1 MEASGEPRSDRQ
13 ASSRHPLLRPMH
25 AERELKAFIFVSTL
39 DIFATYILLR
49 IGGFTESNPIA
60 AFFLFRWGVKGLV
73 YFKLAM
79 VAFVCILA
87 HVISLQRPRTALR
100 LLQFATLV
108 VGGVVVYS
116 VYLFVQHAQVFL

>member
-1 MEASGEPRSDRQ
+1 MGAPSETPTGLQVSP
-13 ASSRHPLLRPMH
+13 RHPLLRPMH
-25 AERELKAFIFVSTL
+25 AERELKAFIFVSAL

-49 IGGFTESNPIA
+49 IGGFTESNPVA

-73 YFKLAM
+73 YFKLGM

-87 HVISLQRPRTALR
+87 HVISLQQPQTALR

-116 VYLFVQHAQVFL
+116 VYLFVKCNQVFL